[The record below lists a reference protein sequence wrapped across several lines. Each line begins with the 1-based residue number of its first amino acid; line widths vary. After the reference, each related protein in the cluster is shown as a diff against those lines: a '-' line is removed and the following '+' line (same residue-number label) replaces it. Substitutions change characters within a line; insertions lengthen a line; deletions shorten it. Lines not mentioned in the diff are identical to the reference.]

1 MSASTAPLRP
11 RTDLTSWCGVPRS
24 PSRAASVQ
32 SNRKTGDWLAVEQTP
47 TSPTL
52 AAVPVPTGHPQRWL
66 ILGILCVCLVLV
78 VASMSSLNIAIP
90 QIQKK
95 LGATQT
101 QIQIQWIVDAYA
113 LAFAGLLL
121 PAGAIGDRIDR
132 AELQQP

>member
-52 AAVPVPTGHPQRWL
+52 TAVPVPTGHPQRWL

-78 VASMSSLNIAIP
+78 VASVSSLNIAIP
-90 QIQKK
+90 KIQKT
-95 LGATQT
+95 LDATQT
-101 QIQIQWIVDAYA
+101 QIQWIVDAYA
-113 LAFAGLLL
+113 LVFAGLLL

>member
-1 MSASTAPLRP
+1 MSASTASLRP

-78 VASMSSLNIAIP
+78 VASASSLNIAIP
-90 QIQKK
+90 QIQKT

-101 QIQIQWIVDAYA
+101 QIQWIVDAYA
-113 LAFAGLLL
+113 LVFAGLLL
-121 PAGAIGDRIDR
+121 PAGAIGDRVDR

>member
-1 MSASTAPLRP
+1 MSASTASLRP

-78 VASMSSLNIAIP
+78 VASASSLNIAIP
-90 QIQKK
+90 KIQKT

-101 QIQIQWIVDAYA
+101 QIQWIVDAYA
-113 LAFAGLLL
+113 LVFAGLLL
-121 PAGAIGDRIDR
+121 PAGAIGDRVDR

>member
-1 MSASTAPLRP
+1 MSASTASLRP

-32 SNRKTGDWLAVEQTP
+32 SNRKTGDWLTVEQTP

-78 VASMSSLNIAIP
+78 VASVSSLNIAIP
-90 QIQKK
+90 QIQKT

-101 QIQIQWIVDAYA
+101 QIQWIVDAYA
-113 LAFAGLLL
+113 LVFAGLLL

>member
-1 MSASTAPLRP
+1 MSASTASLRP

-78 VASMSSLNIAIP
+78 VASASSLNIAIP
-90 QIQKK
+90 QIQKT

-101 QIQIQWIVDAYA
+101 QIQWIVDAYA
-113 LAFAGLLL
+113 LVFAGLLL
-121 PAGAIGDRIDR
+121 PARAIGDRIDR

>member
-1 MSASTAPLRP
+1 MSASTASLRP

-32 SNRKTGDWLAVEQTP
+32 SNRKTADWLTVEQTP
-47 TSPTL
+47 TSPNL

-66 ILGILCVCLVLV
+66 ILGFLRVCLVLV
-78 VASMSSLNIAIP
+78 VASVSSLNIAIP
-90 QIQKK
+90 QIQKT

-101 QIQIQWIVDAYA
+101 QIQWIVDTYA
-113 LAFAGLLL
+113 LVFAGLLL

>member
-1 MSASTAPLRP
+1 MSASTASLRP

-78 VASMSSLNIAIP
+78 VASVSSLNIAIP
-90 QIQKK
+90 KIQKT

-101 QIQIQWIVDAYA
+101 QIQWIVDASA
-113 LAFAGLLL
+113 LVFAGLWL
-121 PAGAIGDRIDR
+121 PAGAIGDRVDR

>member
-1 MSASTAPLRP
+1 MSASTASLRP

-24 PSRAASVQ
+24 LSRAASVQ
-32 SNRKTGDWLAVEQTP
+32 SNRKTVDWIAAEQTP

-101 QIQIQWIVDAYA
+101 QIQWIVDAYA

>member
-1 MSASTAPLRP
+1 MSASTASLRP

-78 VASMSSLNIAIP
+78 VASASSLNIAIP
-90 QIQKK
+90 QIQKT

-101 QIQIQWIVDAYA
+101 QIQWIVDAYA
-113 LAFAGLLL
+113 LVFAGVLL
-121 PAGAIGDRIDR
+121 PAGAIGDRVDR

>member
-52 AAVPVPTGHPQRWL
+52 TAVPVPTGHPQRWL

-78 VASMSSLNIAIP
+78 VASVSSLNIAIP
-90 QIQKK
+90 KIQKT

-101 QIQIQWIVDAYA
+101 QIQWIVDAYA
-113 LAFAGLLL
+113 LVFAGLLL

>member
-1 MSASTAPLRP
+1 MSASTASLRP

-78 VASMSSLNIAIP
+78 VASVSSLNIAIP
-90 QIQKK
+90 KIQKT

-101 QIQIQWIVDAYA
+101 QIQWIVDAYA
-113 LAFAGLLL
+113 LVFAGLLL
-121 PAGAIGDRIDR
+121 PAGAIGDRVDR

>member
-78 VASMSSLNIAIP
+78 VASVSSLNIAIP
-90 QIQKK
+90 KIQKT

-101 QIQIQWIVDAYA
+101 QIQWIVDAYA

>member
-1 MSASTAPLRP
+1 MSASTASLRP

-78 VASMSSLNIAIP
+78 VASVSSLNIAIP
-90 QIQKK
+90 KIQKT

-101 QIQIQWIVDAYA
+101 QIQWIVDAYA

>member
-78 VASMSSLNIAIP
+78 VASVSSLNIAIP
-90 QIQKK
+90 KIQKT

-101 QIQIQWIVDAYA
+101 QIQWIVDAYA
-113 LAFAGLLL
+113 LVFAGLLL

>member
-1 MSASTAPLRP
+1 MSASTAPVRP
-11 RTDLTSWCGVPRS
+11 RTDRTSWCGVPRS

-78 VASMSSLNIAIP
+78 VASVSSLNIAIP
-90 QIQKK
+90 KIQKT

-101 QIQIQWIVDAYA
+101 QIQWIVDAYA
-113 LAFAGLLL
+113 LVFAGLLL

>member
-1 MSASTAPLRP
+1 MALGDMQHEGSGLEQ
-11 RTDLTSWCGVPRS
+11 GVPRS

-78 VASMSSLNIAIP
+78 VASVSSLNIAIP
-90 QIQKK
+90 KIQKT

-101 QIQIQWIVDAYA
+101 QIQWIVDAYA
-113 LAFAGLLL
+113 LVFAGLLL

>member
-1 MSASTAPLRP
+1 MSASTASLRP

-24 PSRAASVQ
+24 LSRAASVQ

-101 QIQIQWIVDAYA
+101 QIQWIVDAYA

>member
-1 MSASTAPLRP
+1 MSASTASLRP

-90 QIQKK
+90 QIQKT

-101 QIQIQWIVDAYA
+101 QIQWIVDAYA

>member
-1 MSASTAPLRP
+1 MSASTASLRP

-78 VASMSSLNIAIP
+78 VASVSSLNIAIP
-90 QIQKK
+90 KIQKT

-101 QIQIQWIVDAYA
+101 QIQWIVDAYA
-113 LAFAGLLL
+113 LVFAGLLL

>member
-1 MSASTAPLRP
+1 MSASTASLRP
-11 RTDLTSWCGVPRS
+11 RTDLTWWCGVPRS

-101 QIQIQWIVDAYA
+101 QIQWIVDAYA
-113 LAFAGLLL
+113 LVFAGLLL